1 MTCFIRLA
9 LLSSLTIFP
18 LLSAPAGASTG
29 DIGTIIE
36 NFVTK
41 QFPDAASHFWVV
53 NETQWDGD
61 EMIVDVNAIVV
72 PPQQPE
78 PVANRFLLLI
88 VAGKLEAAQSIPL
101 DAVAECQREEEV

>member
-1 MTCFIRLA
+1 
-9 LLSSLTIFP
+9 
-18 LLSAPAGASTG
+18 
-29 DIGTIIE
+29 
-36 NFVTK
+36 
-41 QFPDAASHFWVV
+41 
-53 NETQWDGD
+53 
-61 EMIVDVNAIVV
+61 MIVDVNAIVV